1 MFILWY
7 TRIGDVMQ
15 YLDGKNL
22 QKKILKQIK
31 EEVNL
36 LKIKPIL
43 AVISI
48 GDNSVNEAFFQQIKK
63 MCVYVG
69 YELEYYHYEDISL
82 GTLLNLIKKLNESK
96 KITSILI
103 LRPLLEHLPVLEVN
117 NMILSSK
124 DIDGVTNINQMKF
137 QNREGG
143 FISGTALGIIHLLE
157 DYGIDMQQKNV
168 VIINRSKE
176 IGQTLFHYF
185 LNKDC
190 TVTVCHS
197 KNKNLNEYIKQADIV
212 VTAVGKAN
220 LFSLSVFKENSVVID
235 VGLECLDGK
244 ILGDIDVSNE
254 EDCKISY
261 LVKAIGGV
269 GPMTIAALAE
279 NILKSY
285 YLKVEDKENI
295 I

>member
-1 MFILWY
+1 MWI
-7 TRIGDVMQ
+7 
-15 YLDGKNL
+15 
-22 QKKILKQIK
+22 
-31 EEVNL
+31 
-36 LKIKPIL
+36 
-43 AVISI
+43 
-48 GDNSVNEAFFQQIKK
+48 VNEENHSGLF
-63 MCVYVG
+63 VT
-69 YELEYYHYEDISL
+69 EDIIR
-82 GTLLNLIKKLNESK
+82 G
-96 KITSILI
+96 ITWL
-103 LRPLLEHLPVLEVN
+103 VN
-117 NMILSSK
+117 NDWLLGRNEAEDIFGNTYTLAEQIGTSNKKEIIAWFVAFLANKGMMSTLS
-124 DIDGVTNINQMKF
+124 
-137 QNREGG
+137 
-143 FISGTALGIIHLLE
+143 LLE

-197 KNKNLNEYIKQADIV
+197 KTKNLNEYIKQADIV